1 MKPNTTN
8 AMYDLISQIKDMLS
22 FEAIKSNVCSQ
33 SCSGCSLKLVEFL
46 TTEIEQWEYQL
57 AQGGVPN
64 FNDINKLAK
73 SAKKIKAILKK
84 NNLI

>member
-1 MKPNTTN
+1 MKPSTTN
-8 AMYDLISQIKDMLS
+8 AMYDLINQIKNRLL
-22 FEAIKSNVCSQ
+22 FKAIKSDFCSQ

-46 TTEIEQWEYQL
+46 TTEVEQWEYQL

-64 FNDINKLAK
+64 FNDINKLAN
-73 SAKKIKAILKK
+73 SAKKIKAVLKR